1 MATCMAMGQAA
12 GTAAVMAAAA
22 GTVPRAV
29 PPDLLRER
37 LALDGALL
45 EAVEAGDGVLAAAP
59 GAGA

>member
-12 GTAAVMAAAA
+12 GTAAVFAAAG

-29 PPDLLRER
+29 PADALRQR

-45 EAVEAGDGVLAAAP
+45 EPVATTGEEAAS
-59 GAGA
+59 

>member
-12 GTAAVMAAAA
+12 GTAAVFAAAG

-29 PPDLLRER
+29 PVDALRER

-45 EAVEAGDGVLAAAP
+45 EPVATTAGEGNLP
-59 GAGA
+59 